1 MFCELQLG
9 DFVDEVGFLIIS
21 FVLIFFAMD
30 AALSFGYVAAALAMS
45 NLFRGLQLRSTVQLL
60 QSYCVGGFGN
70 SVKPF
75 EVVYHPRA
83 STFVLYVKASTI
95 KVAMQIQWF
104 PKMRLKMA
112 LETEDSSQISWFMCT
127 ISLDDV
133 KGQFHWPNSP
143 SRLLEVVWDEPDLL

>member
-1 MFCELQLG
+1 
-9 DFVDEVGFLIIS
+9 
-21 FVLIFFAMD
+21 MD

-45 NLFRGLQLRSTVQLL
+45 NLFQGLQLQSTVQLL

-70 SVKPF
+70 IVKVSVELVVEAANLASASQPF

-104 PKMRLKMA
+104 LKTRLKMA

-133 KGQFHWPNSP
+133 KGQFRCPNSP
-143 SRLLEVVWDEPDLL
+143 WRLLEVAWDEPDLL